1 MRPQPLLAA
10 AGLVLASLVISPAL
24 LADATLTFSDSRSP
38 EQTSF
43 LVHDGRILMQGVSR
57 DGGKFSSIYD
67 SRKRHFLMIDHG
79 RKQYYVMDEAT
90 LNQQMEMMDQAKKM
104 MRQQMEAR
112 LKDLPAEQRKMME
125 QRMKAMFEPPK
136 APPAPK
142 IEVQDS
148 GKGKE
153 VNGIPC
159 RIYRILANGKPE
171 RETCVAQPDAL
182 GLARADYD
190 ALRSMFRYMS
200 EMADRFSQHMGGARQ
215 QNTAELMTRI
225 DGVPV
230 AMHHLVR
237 GYESRLEGLS
247 TDALDPALF
256 EVPDGFTRVDPVA
269 EMRKHM
275 PGAATRR

>member
-1 MRPQPLLAA
+1 MRPQTLLAA
-10 AGLVLASLVISPAL
+10 TGLVLASLFSAPAL

-43 LVHDGRILMQGVSR
+43 LVHDGRILMQGQGR
-57 DGGKFSSIYD
+57 DGSRFSSIYD

-79 RKQYYVMDEAT
+79 HKQYYVMDENT
-90 LNQQMEMMDQAKKM
+90 LSQQMKLMDQAKEM
-104 MRQQMEAR
+104 MRQQMQAR
-112 LKDLPAEQRKMME
+112 MKELPAEQRKLME

-136 APPAPK
+136 APPAPRV
-142 IEVQDS
+142 EVQAT
-148 GKGKE
+148 GERKE

-159 RIYRILANGKPE
+159 RVYRILADGKPQ
-171 RETCVAQPDAL
+171 RETCVAKPSDL
-182 GLARADYD
+182 GLARADYE

-200 EMADRFSQHMGGARQ
+200 EMADRFSRHMGAASR

-230 AMHHLVR
+230 AMRHLTQ

-247 TDALDPALF
+247 TDALDPNLF
-256 EVPDGFTRVDPVA
+256 EVPPGFRKVDPVA
-269 EMRKHM
+269 EMQKHM
-275 PGAATRR
+275 PGAAGRR